1 MVTARLRHGGCR
13 SGAQDGAGARGTGA
27 DNSRVGRSAVR
38 LKPSQMPPS
47 ASGGARFVCQLVAV
61 RSTMRLRSMKVKK
74 LTVFTPGGHIRF
86 EGTNL
91 DIRIRTSD
99 GAFALYIDSQG
110 DERMFF
116 GLPFEAVRDT

>member
-1 MVTARLRHGGCR
+1 MRIAR
-13 SGAQDGAGARGTGA
+13 
-27 DNSRVGRSAVR
+27 
-38 LKPSQMPPS
+38 
-47 ASGGARFVCQLVAV
+47 
-61 RSTMRLRSMKVKK
+61 RLRSMKVKK

-99 GAFALYIDSQG
+99 GAFALYIESQG

-116 GLPFEAVRDT
+116 GLPFEAVRDTSTSTSLDW